1 MNKKDLEEIKQS
13 LLDEKKNLEEELS
26 KFAKKNPSNPED
38 YETQFEDIG
47 TDETDS
53 SSEVASYGL
62 NLTLEKTLEKS
73 LRDVNKALERIG
85 KKNYGI
91 CQYCKQEIDVKRLK
105 ARPTS
110 NACVACKT
118 KLKSL

>member
-1 MNKKDLEEIKQS
+1 MDKKDLAEIKQ
-13 LLDEKKNLEEELS
+13 LLLTEKKNLEEELS
-26 KFAKKNPSNPED
+26 KFAKKNPQNPDD

-47 TDETDS
+47 KDETDS
-53 SSEVASYGL
+53 SSEVASYSL

-73 LRDVNKALERIG
+73 LRDVNKALDRIT

-110 NACVACKT
+110 SACVTCKT